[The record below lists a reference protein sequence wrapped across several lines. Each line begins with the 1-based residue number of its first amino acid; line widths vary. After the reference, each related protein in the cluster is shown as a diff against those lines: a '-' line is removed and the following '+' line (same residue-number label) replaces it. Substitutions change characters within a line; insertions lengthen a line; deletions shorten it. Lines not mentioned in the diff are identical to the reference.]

1 MTILISEL
9 IFQRALI
16 TPDAPALREA
26 SQDFSYR
33 ALASELHHTANFL
46 LHHGLARGE
55 RVAVYIEKRV
65 DTVVAL
71 FGAAAAGGVFVPVNP
86 LLKPEQVAHILKD
99 CNVRIL
105 VTTPERFE
113 LLRPVL
119 ASCHDLR
126 TLVICGDALPAALDG
141 VTMVNWAERASA
153 PDIIPHRAID
163 GDMAAI
169 LYTSG
174 STGRPKGV
182 VLSHRNLVAG
192 AESVAQ
198 YLENQADD
206 RILCVLPLSFDY
218 GLSQLTT
225 AFRVGACA
233 VLMNYL
239 FPRDVIRAVEREK
252 ITGLAAVPPLWVQLA
267 QLDWPAGVNAHLRYI
282 TNSGGAMPT
291 ATLAALRA
299 KLPKMK
305 PYLMYGLT
313 EAFRSTYLPPEE
325 VDQRPESM
333 GKAIPNA
340 EIMVVRE
347 DGTPCAPGEPGELVH
362 RGVHVALGYWNDAE
376 KTAER
381 YKPAPG
387 QASGL
392 TITEL
397 AVWSGDT
404 VKMDEEGFFY
414 FLGRRDEMI
423 KTSGYRVSPTEVEE
437 VVYATELVAE
447 VAAIGVAHPVLGQ
460 AVVLVV
466 YAGENAP
473 LPLKGEGQA
482 GLVFPP
488 LTKGDQGGFRDR
500 ADEPKSPLPP
510 LLQRGESTAE
520 GGVAEKLL
528 AACKQQLPAFMVP
541 AQILVRDAPLPRNP
555 NGKIDRKALGQEL
568 AGLFAQ

>member
-1 MTILISEL
+1 MSQLIHEL
-9 IFQRALI
+9 PLAQAALNGS
-16 TPDAPALREA
+16 AVALREA
-26 SQDFSYR
+26 GKDLTYQ
-33 ALASELHHTANFL
+33 ALAVEIGSAANIFL
-46 LHHGLARGE
+46 KCGLASRE
-55 RVAVYIEKRV
+55 RVAVYMDKRI

-105 VTTPERFE
+105 VTTSERLE
-113 LLRPVL
+113 MLRSIL
-119 ASCHDLR
+119 SGCHDLR
-126 TLVICGDALPAALDG
+126 TVVLVSDKPPVLVDG
-141 VTMVNWAERASA
+141 LNVVSWSDRTNVQPVA
-153 PDIIPHRAID
+153 PHLAID
-163 GDMAAI
+163 ADMAAI

-174 STGRPKGV
+174 STGLPKGV

-192 AESVAQ
+192 ADSVSQ
-198 YLENQADD
+198 YLENHAND
-206 RILCVLPLSFDY
+206 RILSVLPLSFDY

-239 FPRDVIRAVEREK
+239 FPRDVIRILEKEK

-267 QLDWPAGVNAHLRYI
+267 QLDWPAGIDEHLRYI

-299 KLPKMK
+299 RAPKTK

-313 EAFRSTYLPPEE
+313 EAFRSTYLAPEE
-325 VDQRPESM
+325 VDRRPESM

-340 EIMVVRE
+340 EILVVRE
-347 DGTPCAPGEPGELVH
+347 DGALCAPGEPGELVH
-362 RGVHVALGYWNDAE
+362 RGVHVALGYWNDPK

-381 YKPAPG
+381 FRSAPG
-387 QASGL
+387 QLAGL
-392 TITEL
+392 PLPEM

-404 VKMDEEGFFY
+404 VKMDDEGFLY
-414 FLGRRDEMI
+414 FVGRRDEMI

-447 VAAIGVAHPVLGQ
+447 VAAFGVPHPVLGQ
-460 AVVLVV
+460 AVFLVA
-466 YAGENAP
+466 YAGSVSPSPQPSPAG
-473 LPLKGEGQA
+473 GEG
-482 GLVFPP
+482 VID
-488 LTKGDQGGFRDR
+488 T
-500 ADEPKSPLPP
+500 
-510 LLQRGESTAE
+510 
-520 GGVAEKLL
+520 LL

-541 AQILVRDAPLPRNP
+541 AQIVLRDTPLPRNP
-555 NGKIDRKALGQEL
+555 NGKIYRKALALEHQQCFTEN
-568 AGLFAQ
+568 AS